1 MQLMRKRSLSIVLL
15 TSAFLF
21 SAWSNVIGAA
31 FCPRYMN
38 RVCCAR
44 PSAHRLTPVIDQ
56 SSCHHHEMA
65 GMKMDQSEK
74 ALDMQEQSGASSDFE
89 VGADAT
95 KATSQPEPT
104 SSNEVA
110 FDLPV
115 ETCGHCWMHSQLT
128 SGTAMVLAVD
138 PSKRIIET
146 DAPLTKCALALPS
159 TLPASIKPS
168 EHGPPGNSFPR
179 HVLINVFRI

>member
-44 PSAHRLTPVIDQ
+44 SSARRLTPVIDQ

-74 ALDMQEQSGASSDFE
+74 SLDMQEQPGASSDFE
-89 VGADAT
+89 ADADAT
-95 KATSQPEPT
+95 KATSQTEDQKQLHYLKWVP
-104 SSNEVA
+104 VA
-110 FDLPV
+110 RSPLWRLRRPK
-115 ETCGHCWMHSQLT
+115 SQN
-128 SGTAMVLAVD
+128 SPRAV
-138 PSKRIIET
+138 
-146 DAPLTKCALALPS
+146 
-159 TLPASIKPS
+159 
-168 EHGPPGNSFPR
+168 
-179 HVLINVFRI
+179 